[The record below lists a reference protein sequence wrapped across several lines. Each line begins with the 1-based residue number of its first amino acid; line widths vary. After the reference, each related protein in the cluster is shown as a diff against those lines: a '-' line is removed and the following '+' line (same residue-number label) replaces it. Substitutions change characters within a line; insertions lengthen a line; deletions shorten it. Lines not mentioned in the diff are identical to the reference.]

1 MGKQVLHLP
10 VLEPRSSL
18 NEPLVQG
25 VLLRKLDRGV
35 IHLIIAELHRLN
47 LEMDAACLHLL
58 GAVVR
63 VGLSLRL
70 LVVPGGKEALAEQHL
85 HPVQVLPTLNDRL
98 VGNVKRQLLHLNPN
112 LHPKVVVPTIHP
124 NVNPLPP
131 LRTDHPVNPDQR
143 RRNHPRR
150 T

>member
-35 IHLIIAELHRLN
+35 IHLIIVELHRLS

-63 VGLSLRL
+63 VELSLRL
-70 LVVPGGKEALAEQHL
+70 SAVLGGKEVLADQHL
-85 HPVQVLPTLNDRL
+85 DPVQVVPTINDRL
-98 VGNVKRQLLHLNPN
+98 AGNVKRQLLHLNPN